1 MTLQLR
7 EEFAQLQKDREDLR
21 TIILKKYDD
30 NEPHHLGVNV
40 PRILVNA
47 KEEFMIKPNS
57 ETDLNPSYV
66 L

>member
-7 EEFAQLQKDREDLR
+7 EEFSQLQKDREDLR
-21 TIILKKYDD
+21 TIILKNNDD
-30 NEPHHLGVNV
+30 TVHFGVNV

>member
-21 TIILKKYDD
+21 TIILKNNDD
-30 NEPHHLGVNV
+30 PVHLGVNV